1 MPPLLATASVVGRR
15 SVKLGRMGLLD
26 GKVGLVTG
34 AGHGMGRAHAVRMAE
49 EGADVIL
56 CDICAPVPQTSAP
69 MATYEELSE
78 TADLVEK
85 VGGRAVFGVADVRD
99 RGALQR
105 VVDEGLTMFGHLDVV
120 SANAGIWRP
129 NWFLDIDD
137 DEYRAVM
144 DINVGGVWNTC
155 KVVVPPMVE
164 RGRGG
169 SIVITSS
176 AAGLRGQA
184 PWSHYVTSKHAVVGL
199 MRALAN
205 ELAVHSIR
213 VNTVHPTGVDTFM
226 AHQPDAAWAF
236 EQPLAQASGTNMLP
250 IQFLQAED
258 VSNAV
263 VWLMS
268 DQAQWITGVTL
279 PVDAG
284 STNKP

>member
-1 MPPLLATASVVGRR
+1 
-15 SVKLGRMGLLD
+15 MGLLE
-26 GKVGLVTG
+26 GRVGLVTG
-34 AGHGMGRAHAVRMAE
+34 AGHGQGRARALRMAE

-56 CDICAPVPQTSAP
+56 CDICAPVPQTGAP
-69 MATYEELSE
+69 MATYEELNE
-78 TADLVEK
+78 TADLVAK
-85 VGGRAVFGVADVRD
+85 VGRHAVFGVADVRD
-99 RGALQR
+99 RAALQA
-105 VVDEGLTMFGHLDVV
+105 VVDEGLATFGHIDVV
-120 SANAGIWRP
+120 AANAGIWRP

-155 KVVVPPMVE
+155 KVVVPAMIE
-164 RGRGG
+164 AGNGG

-184 PWSHYVTSKHAVVGL
+184 PWSHYVASKHAVVGL

-213 VNTVHPTGVDTFM
+213 VNTVNPTGVQTFM
-226 AHQPDAAWAF
+226 GQQPDLASF
-236 EQPLAQASGTNMLP
+236 FDHPLAQASAANMLP
-250 IQFLQAED
+250 IPLLQAED
-258 VSNAV
+258 IANAV

-268 DQAQWITGVTL
+268 DQARWITGVAL

-284 STNKP
+284 ATNKP

>member
-1 MPPLLATASVVGRR
+1 MV
-15 SVKLGRMGLLD
+15 MGLLQ

-49 EGADVIL
+49 EGADLIL
-56 CDICAPVPQTSAP
+56 CDICAIVPQAGGP
-69 MATYEELSE
+69 MATYEELRE

-85 VGGRAVFGVADVRD
+85 LDRRAVCGVADVRD
-99 RGALQR
+99 RNALQA
-105 VVDEGLTMFGHLDVV
+105 VVDEGVAAFGHLDVV

-129 NWFLDIDD
+129 NWFMDIDD
-137 DEYRAVM
+137 DEYQAIM
-144 DINVGGVWNTC
+144 DVNVGGVWNTC
-155 KVVVPPMVE
+155 KVAVPAMLDA
-164 RGRGG
+164 GNGG

-184 PWSHYVTSKHAVVGL
+184 PWSHYVASKHAVVGL

-213 VNTVHPTGVDTFM
+213 VNTVHPTGVQTFIGGHADT
-226 AHQPDAAWAF
+226 AWVF
-236 EQPLAQASGTNMLP
+236 EQPLAQASAANMLP

>member
-1 MPPLLATASVVGRR
+1 V
-15 SVKLGRMGLLD
+15 GLLE

-34 AGHGMGRAHAVRMAE
+34 AGHGQGRAHAVRMAQ
-49 EGADVIL
+49 EGADLIL
-56 CDICAPVPQTSAP
+56 CDICAPVPQTGAP

-78 TADLVEK
+78 TADLVEQLDR
-85 VGGRAVFGVADVRD
+85 RAVFAVADVRD
-99 RGALQR
+99 RGALQA
-105 VVDEGLTMFGHLDVV
+105 VVDQGLAEFGHVDVV

-129 NWFLDIDD
+129 NWFVDIDD

-155 KVVVPPMVE
+155 KVVVGPMIE
-164 RGRGG
+164 AGNGG

-184 PWSHYVTSKHAVVGL
+184 PWSHYVASKHAVVGL

-205 ELAVHSIR
+205 ELAIHSIR
-213 VNTVHPTGVDTFM
+213 VNTVNPTGVETFM
-226 AHQPDAAWAF
+226 GQQAEAAPLF
-236 EQPLAQASGTNMLP
+236 DHPLAQASAANMLP
-250 IQFLQAED
+250 IAMLQPED
-258 VSNAV
+258 ISNAV

-268 DQAQWITGVTL
+268 DQARWVTGVAL